1 MASGTILDTIIERKM
16 EEVEER
22 SARWSLNEL
31 RRQIEGQEPCRGF
44 VDAIIRNTSHNE
56 AAVIAEIKKAS
67 PSKGLIRPDFNPEA
81 IAKSYESAGATC
93 LSVLTDVDFF
103 QGADAYLQRARAVV
117 SLPVLRKDFIVS
129 PYQVY
134 ESRALGADCILLIA
148 AVLELD
154 ELQSLYELAVSLE
167 LDVLIEIHDES
178 ELQKALSVSPRLL
191 GINNRDL
198 KTFEVNLD
206 VSLRLLTAIPDGIS
220 VVTESVL
227 KMMNSGVYGF
237 LIGEAFMKA
246 PDPGAAL
253 RSLFT

>member
-1 MASGTILDTIIERKM
+1 M
-16 EEVEER
+16 
-22 SARWSLNEL
+22 
-31 RRQIEGQEPCRGF
+31 
-44 VDAIIRNTSHNE
+44 
-56 AAVIAEIKKAS
+56 
-67 PSKGLIRPDFNPEA
+67 
-81 IAKSYESAGATC
+81 
-93 LSVLTDVDFF
+93 
-103 QGADAYLQRARAVV
+103 
-117 SLPVLRKDFIVS
+117 
-129 PYQVY
+129 
-134 ESRALGADCILLIA
+134 IA

-167 LDVLIEIHDES
+167 LDVLIEIHDEP

-220 VVTESVL
+220 VVTESGIADGADVL